1 MLAKKNILVVRNPK
15 AGQGSRLFENTMRVL
30 QETAERLEVIETQN
44 AGHAEEIARNAAD
57 ANEWD
62 VLAVAGGDGTL
73 NEAANGLI
81 GSELPLG
88 IIPVGTANVLA
99 REIHL
104 PMQAQ
109 GIARTLQCGADIS
122 IHPGLLNGR
131 VFLMMAGAGFDGR
144 VVARVSE
151 KLKRY
156 MGPGAYIISAL
167 TEIFSGPSPLIQAE
181 INGSIHSAS
190 WIVVSNICC
199 YGGPYYMAPSA
210 HIETSGFVVTLFTS
224 QTPWGRI
231 RDMLGVAINRSGVP
245 WGAMMLSAKKVYLSG
260 DDGVM
265 QMDGDFGGP
274 LPATVEVCPQPLR
287 LMIPRVL
294 VTERV
299 RFKSPVE
306 CTGLTSSIQG

>member
-1 MLAKKNILVVRNPK
+1 MQAKKNILVVRNPK
-15 AGQGSRLFENTMRVL
+15 AGQHSRLFEHTMCAL
-30 QETAERLEVIETQN
+30 QETVQRLEVIETQH
-44 AGHAEEIARNAAD
+44 AGHAEEIARNAAK

-73 NEAANGLI
+73 NEVANGLI

-99 REIHL
+99 REVHL

-109 GIARTLQCGADIS
+109 GIARTLRSGADIS
-122 IHPGLLNGR
+122 IYPGLLNGR

-156 MGPGAYIISAL
+156 IGPGAYMLSAL
-167 TEIFSGPSPLIQAE
+167 TEIMSGPSPLIHAE
-181 INGSIHSAS
+181 IDGSTHSAS
-190 WIVVSNICC
+190 WVVVSNICL
-199 YGGPYYMAPSA
+199 YGGPFCLAPSA
-210 HIETSGFVVTLFTS
+210 HLETSGFVVTLFTS

-231 RDMLGVAINRSGVP
+231 RDMLGIATNRSGVP
-245 WGAMMLSAKKVYLSG
+245 WGATVLSAKKVQLSG
-260 DDGVM
+260 DSVM
-265 QMDGDFGGP
+265 QVDGDFGGP
-274 LPATVEVCPQPLR
+274 LPATVEVSPQALR
-287 LMIPRVL
+287 MIIPRVL